1 MCVCMHMLGP
11 RTETELRI
19 SHPKENTD
27 SEKDVAR
34 YVLVRDHT
42 QTA

>member
-1 MCVCMHMLGP
+1 MRVRMGTVGP

>member
-1 MCVCMHMLGP
+1 MCACVRALGP

-42 QTA
+42 QTT